1 MVAFPL
7 MLGGAWSHALAPE
20 VFLKPV
26 LVELGATCPVR
37 GLYLL
42 DSDYESPAGLEE
54 WIADARRF
62 L

>member
-1 MVAFPL
+1 
-7 MLGGAWSHALAPE
+7 

-42 DSDYESPAGLEE
+42 ESDYIDPPGIEEWLEE
-54 WIADARRF
+54 AREF
-62 L
+62 VPGDVEKPS